1 MRASAQRAAGGHARR
16 MTGNAPR
23 PAVDL
28 RELAF
33 YASPERACGYLSELQ
48 SMSLFADPTA
58 VISNRLY
65 SRLALYGFRRSGQYL
80 YRPACPGCDSCVPMR
95 IPVADFRPRRSQR
108 RCLARN
114 RDLKVRVVEPG
125 FREEHFR
132 LYRRYIRSRHPGG
145 GMDDPDPER
154 YVSFLTSPWSD
165 TRFHEFRLGTRLMA
179 VAVVDHM
186 EQGISA
192 VYTYFEPDVP
202 ERGLGIYA
210 ILRQIEAARCDGHPW
225 VYLGYWIPEC
235 DKMRYKEQFRPF
247 EVYRD
252 GAWREGPR

>member
-1 MRASAQRAAGGHARR
+1 
-16 MTGNAPR
+16 MTGNASR
-23 PAVDL
+23 SAVDL

-33 YASPERACGYLSELQ
+33 YASPERACGYLSERP

-58 VISNRLY
+58 IMSNRLY
-65 SRLALYGFRRSGQYL
+65 GRLALYGFRRSGQYL

-95 IPVADFRPRRSQR
+95 LPVADFQPRRSQR

-114 RDLKVRVVEPG
+114 RDLEMCVVGPG
-125 FREEHFR
+125 FREEHFH

-179 VAVVDHM
+179 VAVVDYM
-186 EQGISA
+186 EQGLSA
-192 VYTYFEPDVP
+192 VYTYFEPDAP
-202 ERGLGIYA
+202 ERGLGTYA
-210 ILRQIEAARCDGHPW
+210 ILRQVEAARRDGHPW
-225 VYLGYWIPEC
+225 IYLGYWIPEC
-235 DKMRYKEQFRPF
+235 DKMRYKDQFRPF
-247 EVYRD
+247 EIY
-252 GAWREGPR
+252 REGTWRRGG